1 VLRNRDATLVTL
13 ATLGPDGAV
22 TWHGLWIDAQ
32 GVRSL
37 GPPVPASLLTEGAGL
52 APPTL
57 ALLDL
62 MQAAYRSYVDHLE
75 TLGGRL
81 DTLEARPDP
90 APLPELGALLHAI
103 AGVRK
108 HIERLTVLATD
119 IEGPLGN
126 LFPGI
131 APSLVTV
138 RGEVVHLDGLSSGI
152 AQGVRDLVAIR
163 NAVEANRLAE
173 AANRLGAVS
182 NRIATLANTSNLR
195 MLGVAYIALVLA
207 LISAVVLIPNTAA
220 TILGVPGASWV
231 PGIWIVVTLLVL
243 TVVPVSIVF
252 TRPWVLRA
260 LRGLAASELR
270 TGEGVGDLPEIRAQD
285 VESDASLLRQAP

>member
-1 VLRNRDATLVTL
+1 VLRNRDATLITL
-13 ATLGPDGAV
+13 ATLGPEGTA
-22 TWHGLWIDAQ
+22 TWHGLWIDAK
-32 GVRSL
+32 GARPV
-37 GPPVPASLLTEGAGL
+37 GPGVPASLLTDGAGL
-52 APPTL
+52 APSTV
-57 ALLDL
+57 AILDL
-62 MQAAYRSYVDHLE
+62 IQAAYRSYVDWLE
-75 TLGGRL
+75 ALGGRL
-81 DTLEARPDP
+81 DALEARPDP

-108 HIERLTVLATD
+108 DVERLTVLTTD
-119 IEGPLGN
+119 LGGPLGK
-126 LFPGI
+126 LFPGVG
-131 APSLVTV
+131 PQLVSV
-138 RGEVVHLDGLSSGI
+138 RSEVMHVDGLSSGI

-173 AANRLGAVS
+173 AANRLGEVS

-220 TILGVPGASWV
+220 TILGVPGAAWV
-231 PGIWIVVTLLVL
+231 PGFWIVVILIVL
-243 TVVPVSIVF
+243 TVVPITVVF
-252 TRPWVLRA
+252 TRTWVIRA

-285 VESDASLLRQAP
+285 VESDASLLRQSP